1 MPIPFLLA
9 GAGILAGVVGV
20 GGHIDAKETNE
31 IAQARRDK
39 AKNMYDKEKD
49 ILEKYQED
57 TKEALLNLGYAKEKT
72 LNQSMKHFLTL
83 YEKIKDVNPKDPSD
97 YKEISRFSIDDTA
110 VLQIKNM
117 SDIYFDSIGSG
128 VDGAATGSVIALAA
142 NGSLGAVTSGLSLAG
157 TFLSMGEVGSAV
169 GMVGSALS
177 VGAAMTP
184 LAAVAA
190 PVVMFTG
197 ISASMKADENLEKAN
212 EMLAKAEKAVE
223 EMKVSEVLCKSI
235 TERSKLFQDLLRKLD
250 RMFAECVYSLDRVIR
265 EKEYSNPNRK
275 LKSEDFTQKELE
287 LISVTRALA
296 GATKAVI
303 DTPILTKDGKVEI
316 ESRHVY
322 DKMMSKLSKFDG
334 AVKTVK

>member
-1 MPIPFLLA
+1 M
-9 GAGILAGVVGV
+9 
-20 GGHIDAKETNE
+20 N
-31 IAQARRDK
+31 
-39 AKNMYDKEKD
+39 
-49 ILEKYQED
+49 
-57 TKEALLNLGYAKEKT
+57 
-72 LNQSMKHFLTL
+72 HFLKL
-83 YEKIKDVNPKDPSD
+83 YEKIKDVKLINPSD
-97 YKEISRFSIDDTA
+97 FKEISRFSIDDA
-110 VLQIKNM
+110 DALQIKNM

-128 VDGAATGSVIALAA
+128 AAGAATGAVIALAA

-235 TERSKLFQDLLRKLD
+235 KERSKLIQDLLRKLD
-250 RMFAECVYSLDRVIR
+250 RMFAECVYLLDRVIR

-287 LISVTRALA
+287 LIGVTRSLA
-296 GATKAVI
+296 GATKAVL
-303 DTPILTKDGKVEI
+303 DTPILTKDGKVAI
-316 ESRHVY
+316 ESRQVY

>member
-117 SDIYFDSIGSG
+117 SDIYFDSTRKWGCWS
-128 VDGAATGSVIALAA
+128 S
-142 NGSLGAVTSGLSLAG
+142 NGCSDCISSKWFFRSCNKW
-157 TFLSMGEVGSAV
+157 TFVSRN
-169 GMVGSALS
+169 
-177 VGAAMTP
+177 
-184 LAAVAA
+184 
-190 PVVMFTG
+190 
-197 ISASMKADENLEKAN
+197 IS
-212 EMLAKAEKAVE
+212 
-223 EMKVSEVLCKSI
+223 I
-235 TERSKLFQDLLRKLD
+235 
-250 RMFAECVYSLDRVIR
+250 Y
-265 EKEYSNPNRK
+265 
-275 LKSEDFTQKELE
+275 
-287 LISVTRALA
+287 
-296 GATKAVI
+296 G
-303 DTPILTKDGKVEI
+303 
-316 ESRHVY
+316 
-322 DKMMSKLSKFDG
+322 
-334 AVKTVK
+334 

>member
-49 ILEKYQED
+49 I
-57 TKEALLNLGYAKEKT
+57 KEKIYQ
-72 LNQSMKHFLTL
+72 QSMNHFLKL
-83 YEKIKDVNPKDPSD
+83 YEKIKDVKLINPSD
-97 YKEISRFSIDDTA
+97 FKEISRFSIDDA
-110 VLQIKNM
+110 DALQIKNM

-128 VDGAATGSVIALAA
+128 AAGAATGAVIALAA

-235 TERSKLFQDLLRKLD
+235 KERSKLIQDLLRKLD
-250 RMFAECVYSLDRVIR
+250 RMFAECVYLLDRVIR

-287 LISVTRALA
+287 LIGVTRSLA
-296 GATKAVI
+296 GATKAVL
-303 DTPILTKDGKVEI
+303 DTPILTKDGKVAI
-316 ESRHVY
+316 ESRQVY

>member
-1 MPIPFLLA
+1 
-9 GAGILAGVVGV
+9 
-20 GGHIDAKETNE
+20 
-31 IAQARRDK
+31 
-39 AKNMYDKEKD
+39 
-49 ILEKYQED
+49 
-57 TKEALLNLGYAKEKT
+57 
-72 LNQSMKHFLTL
+72 
-83 YEKIKDVNPKDPSD
+83 
-97 YKEISRFSIDDTA
+97 
-110 VLQIKNM
+110 
-117 SDIYFDSIGSG
+117 
-128 VDGAATGSVIALAA
+128 
-142 NGSLGAVTSGLSLAG
+142 
-157 TFLSMGEVGSAV
+157 
-169 GMVGSALS
+169 
-177 VGAAMTP
+177 
-184 LAAVAA
+184 
-190 PVVMFTG
+190 MFTG

>member
-1 MPIPFLLA
+1 MSFEDSLQ
-9 GAGILAGVVGV
+9 
-20 GGHIDAKETNE
+20 T
-31 IAQARRDK
+31 IA
-39 AKNMYDKEKD
+39 NMYDKEKD

-128 VDGAATGSVIALAA
+128 VAGAATGAVIALAA

-177 VGAAMTP
+177 VSKT
-184 LAAVAA
+184 
-190 PVVMFTG
+190 
-197 ISASMKADENLEKAN
+197 
-212 EMLAKAEKAVE
+212 AVE
-223 EMKVSEVLCKSI
+223 GQGIANVDEAY
-235 TERSKLFQDLLRKLD
+235 QLR
-250 RMFAECVYSLDRVIR
+250 
-265 EKEYSNPNRK
+265 N
-275 LKSEDFTQKELE
+275 
-287 LISVTRALA
+287 
-296 GATKAVI
+296 
-303 DTPILTKDGKVEI
+303 
-316 ESRHVY
+316 
-322 DKMMSKLSKFDG
+322 
-334 AVKTVK
+334 KTVRLLGDDILIEGEL

>member
-49 ILEKYQED
+49 ILEKYKED
-57 TKEALLNLGYAKEKT
+57 SKEALLNLGYAKEKIYQ
-72 LNQSMKHFLTL
+72 QSMNHFLKL
-83 YEKIKDVNPKDPSD
+83 YEKIKDVKLINPSD
-97 YKEISRFSIDDTA
+97 FKEISRFSIDDA
-110 VLQIKNM
+110 AALQIKNM

-128 VDGAATGSVIALAA
+128 AAGAATGAVIALAA

-157 TFLSMGEVGSAV
+157 TFLSMGE
-169 GMVGSALS
+169 VGSALS

-223 EMKVSEVLCKSI
+223 EMRVSEVLCKSI
-235 TERSKLFQDLLRKLD
+235 AERSKLIQDLLRKLD
-250 RMFAECVYSLDRVIR
+250 RMFAECVYLLDRVIR

-287 LISVTRALA
+287 LIGVTRSLA
-296 GATKAVI
+296 GATKAVL
-303 DTPILTKDGKVEI
+303 DTPILTKDGKVAI
-316 ESRHVY
+316 ESRQVY

>member
-1 MPIPFLLA
+1 MPIPFL
-9 GAGILAGVVGV
+9 LAGVVGV

-49 ILEKYQED
+49 ILEKYKED
-57 TKEALLNLGYAKEKT
+57 SKEALLNLGYAKEKIYQ
-72 LNQSMKHFLTL
+72 QSMNHFLKL
-83 YEKIKDVNPKDPSD
+83 YEKIKDVKLINPSD
-97 YKEISRFSIDDTA
+97 FKEISRFSIDDA
-110 VLQIKNM
+110 DALQIKNM

-128 VDGAATGSVIALAA
+128 AAGAATGAVIALAA

-235 TERSKLFQDLLRKLD
+235 KERSKLIQDLLRKLD
-250 RMFAECVYSLDRVIR
+250 RMFAECVYLLDRVIR

-287 LISVTRALA
+287 LIGVTRSLA
-296 GATKAVI
+296 GATKAVL
-303 DTPILTKDGKVEI
+303 DTPILTKDGKVAI
-316 ESRHVY
+316 ESRQVY